1 MPPEQSFRT
10 MLSNLNPTEKQRAA
24 IQTTRDTI
32 DQALSNEP
40 NIHLFSSEQ
49 PSFLTG
55 SYSRYTIIRP
65 LDDIDLYVKI
75 HYGMHAK
82 DKPPRGILILMA
94 KALRRR
100 YIQTRI
106 DVDSPCVVIKFQ
118 DYRFEVVPAVSY
130 TDNEELFDIPGRGLE
145 SWVSCYPHVPNK
157 WLTSSNHYNNQKF
170 IPLIKILKQ
179 WNRANKV
186 GLKSFH
192 IELLTGMVFNNVSEI
207 TSYPQGVNDWMYF
220 VSKWVHDNDSPF
232 VLEPGE
238 SHTYVDQYMYENKF
252 KLYMTRNKLESG
264 LQKAQLAYYNWLQGK
279 EARAEILW
287 KQMFG
292 DMFPAPNSTATPR
305 PVLPPGLIPGP
316 RNHLP
321 LASPWSKPSL
331 FGTNRLTPPPRLNS
345 LFDLLSSIKD
355 PYRK

>member
-1 MPPEQSFRT
+1 
-10 MLSNLNPTEKQRAA
+10 MLSNLNPTDKQRVA

-32 DQALSNEP
+32 DQILSNDP
-40 NIHLFSSEQ
+40 NIYLFSSEQ

-55 SYSRYTIIRP
+55 SYSRHTIIRP

-75 HYGMHAK
+75 HYGKHAK
-82 DKPPRGILILMA
+82 EKSPRGILSLMV

-100 YIQTRI
+100 YFQTRI

-118 DYRFEVVPAVSY
+118 DYKFEVVPAVCYRDS
-130 TDNEELFDIPGRGLE
+130 DELFDIPGRGCE

-170 IPLIKILKQ
+170 IPLIKVLKQ
-179 WNRANKV
+179 WSRANTV

-207 TSYPQGVNDWMYF
+207 TSYPQGVCDWMYF
-220 VSKWVHDNDSPF
+220 VSKWVHENDKPF
-232 VLEPGE
+232 VVEPGK
-238 SHTYVDQYMYENKF
+238 SYTYVDQYLYENKL
-252 KLYMTRNKLESG
+252 KLDMIRKKLEGG
-264 LQKAQLAYYNWLQGK
+264 LQKAQLAYYGWLQGRG
-279 EARAEILW
+279 ARAEVLW

-292 DMFPAPNSTATPR
+292 DMFPAPTSTAAPR
-305 PVLPPGLIPGP
+305 PVLPPGIIPGP
-316 RNHLP
+316 SNHLP
-321 LASPWSKPSL
+321 PALPWTKPSL
-331 FGTNRLTPPPRLNS
+331 LGTDLMNAFTSPPRLNS
-345 LFDLLSSIKD
+345 LFDLLTGIKD